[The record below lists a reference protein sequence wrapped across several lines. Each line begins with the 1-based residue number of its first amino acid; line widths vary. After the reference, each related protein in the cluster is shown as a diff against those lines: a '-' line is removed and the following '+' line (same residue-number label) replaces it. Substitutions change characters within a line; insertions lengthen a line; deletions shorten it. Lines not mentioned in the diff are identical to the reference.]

1 MKKCWA
7 TAALIGLLT
16 ALPLHAAQNPSL
28 TAFIDVNIVPMD
40 RERVLAHHTVIV
52 RDGRIDSIGPADQV
66 TVPRDAQRVEGGGNS
81 WLLPGLADMHTHLG
95 SLEDAGLYLAGGVT
109 TVLQMGGEG
118 KVDPILNLRAALSQ
132 GAMAPQIFFA
142 FMIDGP
148 MPAAGGWPIH
158 SSEEARFAVRVAKE
172 RHYDFVKVYNGV
184 KSEEFD
190 AIVDEARKA
199 GLAVLGHGVR
209 SVGLPAGL
217 FRGQV
222 MVAHAE
228 EFYYTVFGY
237 KPDASKLAAVVADTQ
252 RSGAYVTANLS
263 AIDAIV
269 RQWGKPEVR
278 ERLLRDPL
286 VPYMSPYSRLTWASS
301 ARNYSARN
309 GDAMDTQL
317 AFLKQFVGALA
328 KEGVPLLAGTD
339 SPLFPGLV
347 PGAGINEELRTLVE
361 SGLST
366 YQALAA
372 ATRTPGE
379 FIAKYVSGAERIG
392 VVSPGA
398 RADLMLVA
406 ENPLT
411 SLETLRKPRGVMS
424 AGRWRTAGEIQARL
438 EENRR
443 NLASVVQGAFTG
455 AAP

>member
-1 MKKCWA
+1 
-7 TAALIGLLT
+7 
-16 ALPLHAAQNPSL
+16 
-28 TAFIDVNIVPMD
+28 
-40 RERVLAHHTVIV
+40 
-52 RDGRIDSIGPADQV
+52 
-66 TVPRDAQRVEGGGNS
+66 
-81 WLLPGLADMHTHLG
+81 MHTHLA
-95 SLEDAGLYLAGGVT
+95 SLEDAALYLAGGVT

-118 KVDPILNLRAALSQ
+118 KVEPILNLRAGLSR
-132 GAMAPQIFFA
+132 GAMAPQVFFA

-148 MPAAGGWPIH
+148 QPGAGGWPIQ
-158 SSEEARFAVRVAKE
+158 SIEEARFAVRVAKD

-190 AIVDEARKA
+190 AIVDEARKT
-199 GLAVLGHGVR
+199 GLAVIGHGVR

-217 FRGQV
+217 FRGEV

-237 KPDASKLAAVVADTQ
+237 KPDAGKLAAVVADTQ

-269 RQWGKPEVR
+269 RQWGKPEAR
-278 ERLLRDPL
+278 KRLLTDPL
-286 VPYMSPYSRLTWASS
+286 VPYMSPYSRLTWAS
-301 ARNYSARN
+301 ARRNYGERS

-317 AFLKQFVGALA
+317 AFLKRFVGALA
-328 KEGVPLLAGTD
+328 RQGVPLLAGTD
-339 SPLFPGLV
+339 SPVFPGLV

-361 SGLST
+361 SGLSH

-379 FIAKYVSGAERIG
+379 FIVKYVAGAQRIG
-392 VVSPGA
+392 VVATGV

-406 ENPLT
+406 GNPLT
-411 SLETLRKPRGVMS
+411 NLDTLRKPRGVMS
-424 AGRWRTAGEIQARL
+424 AGRWRTSDEIQAQL

-443 NLASVVQGAFTG
+443 NLAPVVQGAFAG